1 MSKHGWTYKK
11 LGELTTTIN
20 GLWTGKKPP
29 FVNVAVVRNTNFTKD
44 CKLDMTNVAFL
55 DVEEKQYATRK
66 LFPGDIIIEKSGG
79 TDKQPVGRPILFNIK
94 DNEYSF
100 SNFTST
106 LRISSN
112 EIIPSFLHKVL
123 YAKYLQGVTL
133 RMQSK
138 TTGIH
143 NLDFKAYKK
152 ILIPILPIEMQESIV
167 AELDGIDETIA
178 ELRQQIADLD
188 ILAQSTFYDMFGDP
202 VSNEKGWEVKK
213 LKELSNKISNGNTP
227 KGGSQVYVEE
237 GILFLRSQNVWKNR
251 LELDDVAFLDYETHA
266 KMSESSLK
274 HNDILITKTGR
285 VNTENSSLGR
295 AALFTGEDDSANIN
309 GHVYLVRL
317 KDGVLHKFIL
327 YILISESFRE
337 LIRRVCVGGIDK
349 RQLNKNHIADFPII
363 FPPLAMQQEFVEKFE
378 AIEEAKAE
386 LNVQIAEMQT
396 LLASR
401 MDYYF
406 D

>member
-11 LGELTTTIN
+11 LGEVCESKNNIIRAKSNFNPSDEIQYIDISSIDNRLFKI
-20 GLWTGKKPP
+20 
-29 FVNVAVVRNTNFTKD
+29 VNCTPYIFSNAPSRAQQVVRT
-44 CKLDMTNVAFL
+44 
-55 DVEEKQYATRK
+55 
-66 LFPGDIIIEKSGG
+66 GDIIISLVRPNLKNIAFVNDDSNNLVASSGFC
-79 TDKQPVGRPILFNIK
+79 V
-94 DNEYSF
+94 
-100 SNFTST
+100 
-106 LRISSN
+106 LR
-112 EIIPSFLHKVL
+112 
-123 YAKYLQGVTL
+123 
-133 RMQSK
+133 SK
-138 TTGIH
+138 TINKGYLFHLIKSDTFTNYLLTRVSGANYPAVREDDIRE
-143 NLDFKAYKK
+143 YK
-152 ILIPILPIEMQESIV
+152 IPVPPMAEQEAIV
-167 AELDGIDETIA
+167 AELDEINEAIA
-178 ELRQQIADLD
+178 ALQQQVADLD
-188 ILAQSTFYDMFGDP
+188 TLAQATFYDMFGDP
-202 VSNEKGWEVKK
+202 VTNPKSWELKK
-213 LKELSNKISNGNTP
+213 LKELSDKISNGNTP

-251 LELDDVAFLDYETHA
+251 LELDDVAYLDDETHA
-266 KMSESSLK
+266 KMSDSSLK

-349 RQLNKNHIADFPII
+349 RQLNKNHIEDFPII
-363 FPPLAMQQEFVEKFE
+363 YPPLAMQQEFVEKFE
-378 AIEEAKAE
+378 AIEAAKAE
-386 LNVQIAEMQT
+386 LNAQIAEMQT

>member
-1 MSKHGWTYKK
+1 
-11 LGELTTTIN
+11 
-20 GLWTGKKPP
+20 
-29 FVNVAVVRNTNFTKD
+29 
-44 CKLDMTNVAFL
+44 
-55 DVEEKQYATRK
+55 
-66 LFPGDIIIEKSGG
+66 
-79 TDKQPVGRPILFNIK
+79 
-94 DNEYSF
+94 
-100 SNFTST
+100 
-106 LRISSN
+106 
-112 EIIPSFLHKVL
+112 
-123 YAKYLQGVTL
+123 
-133 RMQSK
+133 
-138 TTGIH
+138 
-143 NLDFKAYKK
+143 
-152 ILIPILPIEMQESIV
+152 MQESIV

>member
-11 LGELTTTIN
+11 LGDVAKVAAGQGAPQGESSYSIMGT
-20 GLWTGKKPP
+20 P
-29 FVNVAVVRNTNFTKD
+29 FVKAGNLEELVNGGSIYSIQKVNEDVVSKNRLKKYSAGSILFAKSGMSCMKGWVYMLPIDCYVVSHLAIVSAYDINPHFLSIYFRHNKPNTLVKD
-44 CKLDMTNVAFL
+44 AAYPSISLKDIENMHVP
-55 DVEEKQYATRK
+55 VPTRK
-66 LFPGDIIIEKSGG
+66 E
-79 TDKQPVGRPILFNIK
+79 
-94 DNEYSF
+94 
-100 SNFTST
+100 
-106 LRISSN
+106 
-112 EIIPSFLHKVL
+112 
-123 YAKYLQGVTL
+123 
-133 RMQSK
+133 
-138 TTGIH
+138 
-143 NLDFKAYKK
+143 
-152 ILIPILPIEMQESIV
+152 QEAIV
-167 AELDGIDETIA
+167 AELDEINEAIA

-188 ILAQSTFYDMFGDP
+188 TLAQSTFYDMFGDP
-202 VSNEKGWEVKK
+202 VTNEKGWEVKT
-213 LKELSNKISNGNTP
+213 LKELSDKISNGNTP

-251 LELDDVAFLDYETHA
+251 LELDDVAYLDDETHA
-266 KMSESSLK
+266 KMSDSSLK

-349 RQLNKNHIADFPII
+349 RQLNKNHIEDFPII
-363 FPPLAMQQEFVEKFE
+363 YPPLGLQQEFVEKFK

-386 LNVQIAEMQT
+386 LNAQIAEMQT